1 MTIRS
6 TAEKA
11 ASEVFSSLGAA
22 PSEEQAKQSILAIER
37 AVIEAILDE
46 QERFVG
52 VARRCCEADTDKA
65 RKIAQEISL
74 HKDALIANLSGM
86 R

>member
-11 ASEVFSSLGAA
+11 ANEVFSSLEAT
-22 PSEEQAKQSILAIER
+22 PSEDQAKQAIQAIER
-37 AVIEAILDE
+37 AVIEAILEE

-52 VARRCCEADTDKA
+52 VARQCCEADTDKA
-65 RKIAQEISL
+65 RKIAQEITR
-74 HKDALIANLSGM
+74 HKDVLIANLSGM

>member
-11 ASEVFSSLGAA
+11 ANEVFSSLGAT
-22 PSEEQAKQSILAIER
+22 PSADQAKLAIQAIER
-37 AVIEAILDE
+37 AVIEVILEE

-52 VARRCCEADTDKA
+52 VARQCCEADTDKA
-65 RKIAQEISL
+65 RKIAQEITR
-74 HKDALIANLSGM
+74 HKDVLIANLSGM

>member
-6 TAEKA
+6 AAEKA
-11 ASEVFSSLGAA
+11 TNEVFSSLAA
-22 PSEEQAKQSILAIER
+22 ASSEDQAKQAIER
-37 AVIEAILDE
+37 AVIVVIPEE

-52 VARRCCEADTDKA
+52 VARQCCEANTDKA
-65 RKIAQEISL
+65 RKITQEITR
-74 HKDALIANLSGM
+74 HKDVLIANLSGI